1 MKKARILLSGY
12 KKLEFYTAAVEGVG
26 AEATAKYLPE
36 IDTGYDGLIL
46 CGGNDIDPKYYN
58 EPINGSVDID
68 EPRDTLEFRLL
79 KAYLD
84 AGKPVFGICRGY
96 QLLNIYFGGSMI
108 QHIPEAEIH
117 TCGQDHYLS
126 HNVTAVEGSVLHNL
140 YGKEFPVNSAHHQVV
155 NRLGNELIPT
165 AYWQDTYVEAF
176 EHKTLPV
183 LGVQWHPERMCFAQ
197 RREDTVDGAPLI
209 RHFVQLCEKKAR

>member
-1 MKKARILLSGY
+1 MSQPRILMSG
-12 KKLEFYTAAVEGVG
+12 KTKLEHYFNAFTGAGADPKVE
-26 AEATAKYLPE
+26 YLPE
-36 IDTGYDGLIL
+36 FDTSYDALVL
-46 CGGNDIDPKYYN
+46 CGGSDIDPKYYN
-58 EPINGSVDID
+58 EPINGSVEID
-68 EPRDTLEFRLL
+68 EARDTLEFKLL
-79 KAYLD
+79 EAYLD

-108 QHIPEAEIH
+108 QHIPEASIH

-126 HNVTAVEGSVLHNL
+126 HNVTAVEGSVLHRL

-155 NRLGNELIPT
+155 NRLGNDLRPT
-165 AYWQDTYVEAF
+165 AYWKDTYVEAF

-183 LGVQWHPERMCFAQ
+183 LGVQWHPERMCFGQ

-209 RHFVQLCEKKAR
+209 EYFVNLCRK

>member
-1 MKKARILLSGY
+1 MSGKKNLQYYAD
-12 KKLEFYTAAVEGVG
+12 AVNGVG
-26 AEATAKYLPE
+26 GEATIAYMPE
-36 IDTGYDGLIL
+36 FDTSYDALVL

-58 EPINGSVDID
+58 EPINGSVEID
-68 EPRDTLEFRLL
+68 EPRDTLEFKLL

-108 QHIPEAEIH
+108 QHIPDAPIH
-117 TCGQDHYLS
+117 TCGQDHYLA
-126 HNVTAVEGSVLHNL
+126 HNVTAKEGSVLHRL
-140 YGKEFPVNSAHHQVV
+140 YGKEFPVNSAHHQAVKE
-155 NRLGNELIPT
+155 LGKDLIPT

-183 LGVQWHPERMCFAQ
+183 LGVQWHPERMCFTQ
-197 RREDTVDGAPLI
+197 EREDTVNGAPLI
-209 RHFVQLCEKKAR
+209 EYFVKLCSK